1 MTQATDIQH
10 QRCLYAKR
18 YPVGRLAAQS
28 PKSKQFRKFDYV
40 GNSAV
45 KGSLNP
51 IEQLHLNSN
60 HHLLSQMNVGDLLK
74 IEQICVGGHIARQL
88 ASLQLKRGKTIRLID
103 KTKHDS
109 VLVELSDR
117 LVGFNPQIA
126 RQIIVT
132 SAFQTNL

>member
-10 QRCLYAKR
+10 RRCL
-18 YPVGRLAAQS
+18 RLAAQS
-28 PKSKQFRKFDYV
+28 PKRNQFRKFDYV
-40 GNSAV
+40 GNSAD
-45 KGSLNP
+45 KDSLNP

-60 HHLLSQMNVGDLLK
+60 YHLLSQMNIGDLLK
-74 IEQICVGGHIARQL
+74 IERICVGGQISSQL
-88 ASLQLKRGKTIRLID
+88 ASLQFKTGKTIRLID

-109 VLVELSDR
+109 VLVELGDR

>member
-1 MTQATDIQH
+1 MTQAIDIQH

-28 PKSKQFRKFDYV
+28 PKYKQFRKFDYV

-60 HHLLSQMNVGDLLK
+60 HHLLSQMNIGDFLY
-74 IEQICVGGHIARQL
+74 IERICVGGQIARQL
-88 ASLQLKRGKTIRLID
+88 ASLQFKTGKTIRLLD

-109 VLVELSDR
+109 VLVELGDR
-117 LVGFNPQIA
+117 LVGFNSQIA

-132 SAFQTNL
+132 SALQTKL